1 MQREVRTVEDVGA
14 AGAQLFVETAQRSI
28 EARGSFFVAL
38 SGGSTPKEM
47 YAHLVEGYRDAP
59 FWTQTRLFWGDE
71 RFVPHDHDDSNFGA
85 AKEHLV
91 RHVPIPDGQVHP
103 WPYLADEPE
112 RSAHSYAA
120 IIGEVLGDAPHF
132 DLTFLGLG
140 GDAHT
145 ASLFPGTGAVH
156 EKGWT
161 TTVKPEGKSTRLSLT
176 APLLSGSRTVA
187 FLVQGEGKR
196 DALRATLH
204 GESDVARYPAQAV
217 SAQERLLWLTD
228 LDVSA

>member
-1 MQREVRTVEDVGA
+1 MQREVQKVEDVGA
-14 AGAQLFVETAQRSI
+14 AGAQLFVEAAQRSV
-28 EARGSFFVAL
+28 EARGSFSAAL
-38 SGGSTPKEM
+38 SGGSTPLEM

-59 FWTQTRLFWGDE
+59 FWTRTKLFWGDE

-85 AKEHLV
+85 AKEHLI
-91 RHVPIPDGQVHP
+91 RHVPIPDGQVYP
-103 WPYLADEPE
+103 WAYLPDEPG
-112 RSAHSYAA
+112 RAAHSYAS
-120 IIGEVLGDAPHF
+120 IIREVLGEEPHF

-156 EKGWT
+156 EDGWT
-161 TTVKPEGKSTRLSLT
+161 IAVEPEGKNTRLSLT
-176 APLLSGSRTVA
+176 APLLSASRTVA
-187 FLVQGEGKR
+187 FLVQGEKKR
-196 DALRATLH
+196 HALEKTLH
-204 GESDVARYPAQAV
+204 GEKDVERYPAQAV

>member
-28 EARGSFFVAL
+28 EARGQFFVAL
-38 SGGSTPKEM
+38 SGGSTPLEM

-132 DLTFLGLG
+132 DLTFFGLG

-156 EKGWT
+156 AEGWT
-161 TTVKPEGKSTRLSLT
+161 TTVKPEGKSTRLSFT

-204 GESDVARYPAQAV
+204 GERDVARYPAQAV

-228 LDVSA
+228 LDV